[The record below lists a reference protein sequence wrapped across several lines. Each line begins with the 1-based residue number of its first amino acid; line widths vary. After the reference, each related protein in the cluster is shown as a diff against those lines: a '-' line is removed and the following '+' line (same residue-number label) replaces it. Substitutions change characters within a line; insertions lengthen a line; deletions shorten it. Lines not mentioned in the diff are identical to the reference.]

1 MAYYEHPGF
10 RLGNRQEGLSK
21 EHFGFTEA
29 AARVEAESHLDED
42 SAAILQRDSANTE
55 NIRPNGFV
63 TVDEKPFDP
72 EEEGGG
78 E

>member
-1 MAYYEHPGF
+1 MAYYENPGF
-10 RLGNRQEGLSK
+10 RLGDRQEGLSK
-21 EHFGFTEA
+21 EHFGFDA
-29 AARVEAESHLDED
+29 AAVRVEAESHLDPD
-42 SAAILQRDSANTE
+42 SAAILERDSANTE
-55 NIRPNGFV
+55 NIRPNQFV